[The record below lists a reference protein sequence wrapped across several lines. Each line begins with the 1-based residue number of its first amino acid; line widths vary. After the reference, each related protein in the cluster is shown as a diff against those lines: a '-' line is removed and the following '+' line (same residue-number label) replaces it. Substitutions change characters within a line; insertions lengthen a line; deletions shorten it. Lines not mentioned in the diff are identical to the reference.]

1 MFARCFLLIPVL
13 LGAVFAQPKAPPKK
27 SAAPQA
33 APAPNVVAQFPLE
46 TLRVEGNKRVPTAKI
61 IAASALK
68 IGRTVTKED
77 FEIARTRLIDS
88 GAFVNVGYEFK
99 PSAAGTGYD
108 AVLEV
113 KELAEYYPFRFEDL
127 PAKDEAIRAA
137 LSQQNFI
144 FTDQFPVTEAIVK
157 RYTQAIEQF
166 LGGNVRVVG
175 KLGHPDGLTD
185 LEVIFTAVGAR
196 PNVAQ
201 VAFTGN
207 VVVPE
212 DLLITTFSEAAVGVP
227 YSDAEMRRRLDNS
240 VRPLYDARGRIRVSF
255 PTITTAKA
263 ERVDGVVVTVAV
275 NEGVT
280 YNLGQVRFQGV
291 SASEAS
297 QLAKVAD
304 LKKGDI
310 ANFDDV
316 KAGVERIHKRYRNN
330 GYLHVS
336 EKTEREVQDADHTV
350 NVVITIDQGPQYRF
364 GKLTIDGLDLF
375 SEPVIR
381 KMWGDREGKPFQPDF
396 PDSFLARVRD
406 ENMFDN
412 LGKTRAETDID
423 ESSKIVDVT
432 LHFTGGKPAD
442 KNDEKERHPGQ
453 GPPL

>member
-1 MFARCFLLIPVL
+1 MILGRLSFVL
-13 LGAVFAQPKAPPKK
+13 LLVGAAAVAQQKPQAKK
-27 SAAPQA
+27 AAPKA

-46 TLRVEGNKRVPTAKI
+46 TLRVEGNKHVPAAKI
-61 IAASALK
+61 IATSGLK
-68 IGRTVTKED
+68 IGRTVVKDD
-77 FEIARTRLIDS
+77 FEIARTRLIDT

-108 AVLEV
+108 ATLEV
-113 KELAEYYPFRFEDL
+113 MELAEYYPFRFEDL
-127 PAKDEAIRAA
+127 PAKDDAIRAA
-137 LSQQNFI
+137 LNRQNFI
-144 FTDQFPVTEAIVK
+144 FTDQIPVTETIVK
-157 RYTQAIEQF
+157 KYTQAIEQF
-166 LGGNVRVVG
+166 LGGGVRIVG

-185 LEVIFTAVGAR
+185 LEMIFTAVGAR

-212 DLLITTFSEAAVGVP
+212 DLLISTFSQAAVGVP
-227 YSDAEMRRRLDNS
+227 FSDAEMRRQLDYS
-240 VRPLYDARGRIRVSF
+240 IRPLYDARGRIRVSF
-255 PTITTAKA
+255 PKITTAKA
-263 ERVDGVVVTVAV
+263 ERVDGVIVTVAV
-275 NEGVT
+275 NEGVA

-291 SASEAS
+291 AASEAS
-297 QLAKVAD
+297 KLANVAD

-336 EKTEREVQDADHTV
+336 EKVDREVQDSDHTV
-350 NVVITIDQGPQYRF
+350 NVVVTIDQGAQYHF
-364 GKLTIDGLDLF
+364 GKLKVDGLDIF
-375 SEPVIR
+375 SEPEIR

-396 PDSFLARVRD
+396 PESFLAKVRE

-423 ESSKIVDVT
+423 ETSKIVDVT
-432 LHFTGGKPAD
+432 LHFAGGKPED
-442 KNDEKERHPGQ
+442 KKERRQ
-453 GPPL
+453 GPF